1 MPLSPQQ
8 MAMMGRLLD
17 EALELAPDARGAWLL
32 RLPPEHRD
40 LVDALREALLPDAA
54 AASNADGLS
63 TLPKFQEAG
72 GSRTS
77 ASLAPG
83 ARVGPYE
90 LIRPLGAGGMAEV
103 WLALRADR
111 TLKREVALKLPLL
124 TRLRRD
130 LEPRFARE
138 RDILA
143 SLNHPNIARIFD
155 AGFADDG
162 QPYIALEYIAGLPF
176 TEYCDRRRLS
186 VRARL
191 ELFRQVLSA
200 VQYAHAHLVIHRDL
214 KPSNIL
220 VTDDGRVQLLDFG
233 IAKLLSAGEA
243 KETEVTQMHGRA
255 LTLDYAAPEQIM
267 GGAIT
272 TATDVYA
279 LGVML
284 YEVLTGERPYRLH
297 RDSRAMLEEAILQA
311 EPIPPSRAG
320 IHEAAAQLRG
330 VTSRKLAR
338 VLRGDL
344 DVIVLQALKKAPSK
358 RYATTNALA
367 EDLERYLRGDVVSAQ
382 PDSVAYRAYKFG
394 RRHWLAI
401 AVGGV
406 LLLTLTGG
414 LVATTHEARIA
425 AAQRDVAL
433 QAQLRSLTQTAEARL
448 REGDVAG
455 ALGISLELLPH
466 RGAERGYTP
475 EALSVFQEARAS
487 DTQLLAVRG
496 HKDWVTS
503 AVFSPDGRR
512 MLTASVDGTA
522 RIWDTQTGYE
532 IRRFTASGSAIFSAA
547 FSPDGARVITA
558 HIDRLA
564 RIWDAAD
571 GRLLLTLKGHTG
583 TLIRAAYSPD
593 GRRVVTA
600 SSDKTARVWDSETG
614 QKLTQLIGHTDR
626 VVDAAFSPDG
636 KRVVTASRDKTAR
649 VWDASTGRQILVLSE
664 PTGSINSA
672 AFSPDGRF
680 IVTASYDKTAGVWD
694 AVTGREL
701 VRFLGHSDAVT
712 SAAFS
717 NDGRQVLTGSADR
730 TLRLWDVATGQQLA
744 VLSGP
749 TDRVSTVAFSPDGKL
764 ILAASYDDTARVW
777 TSAPAQ
783 QVAVLTGAG
792 DSVNTA
798 AFSPDVRELTAAAYD
813 RRAYVWRLE
822 PPQRIVL
829 RLEGH
834 TDRVESAAFSPD
846 GRRIVTAADDTT
858 ARVWDAATG
867 RQLLLL
873 RGHRSR
879 VTRASFSPDGQR
891 IVTAGG
897 DRTACIWDAS
907 TGRLLLTLRGHSA
920 RIWDAE
926 FSADSREVVTASD
939 DKTAAIWDAKTGRR
953 LAVLIGHMDHI
964 WAAAFSPDGRSVVTA
979 SSDKTARIWDVASG
993 RERMSLQGHSSD
1005 VQSAAFSP
1013 DGRYVVT
1020 ASNDGT
1026 ARLWDA
1032 ATGWQ
1037 LLILSGHT
1045 DFVNWATFSPDGRW
1059 IATASNDRTVRI
1071 WDPHV
1076 ASLSLE
1082 RQTAWAAAAQFDELE
1097 SAERF
1102 KLGMPPPADVRQWP
1116 EGASR
1121 CDAVAAAPYDPQRR
1135 APGVL
1140 AEQIATDKALADC
1153 DADSA
1158 QVRSTGRWAY
1168 EDGRVL
1174 VTAGRFRDAQRAFEQ
1189 ALSASYGS
1197 ARIDL
1202 ARLLL
1207 LPAAGIFDPRRALEL
1222 YQEAWKDGI
1231 AISAFDMGRL
1241 YEKGIED
1248 HGPAGG
1254 VLLAADRSQ
1263 AWSWYAEAANADEPD
1278 ALGRF
1283 GARYDESAFLAQ
1295 DAAKRREYLL
1305 QAFRAYAAAA
1315 ESARIEGWP
1324 EDASRDWRYR
1334 RASLAR
1340 LLAQAGMMHEV
1351 AEAYDQVRDSAV
1363 GRLQP

>member
-1 MPLSPQQ
+1 MALSLAQ
-8 MAMMGRLLD
+8 MAIMGRLLD
-17 EALELAPDARGAWLL
+17 EALELSPEARGAWLL

-40 LVDALREALLPDAA
+40 LLDALREALLPDAA
-54 AASNADGLS
+54 AGSSADRLS
-63 TLPKFQEAG
+63 TLPKFQQARASTGLEAG
-72 GSRTS
+72 S
-77 ASLAPG
+77 
-83 ARVGPYE
+83 RVGPYE
-90 LIRPLGAGGMAEV
+90 LIRTLGAGGMAEV

-162 QPYIALEYIAGLPF
+162 QPYIALEYIDGLPF
-176 TEYCDRRRLS
+176 TEYCDRQRLS

-220 VTDDGRVQLLDFG
+220 VTEDGRVQLLDFG

-243 KETEVTQMHGRA
+243 KETEVTQMSGRA
-255 LTLDYAAPEQIM
+255 LTPDYAAPEQIM
-267 GGAIT
+267 GSAIT

-297 RDSRAMLEEAILQA
+297 RDSRALLEEAILQL
-311 EPIPPSRAG
+311 EPIPPSRAE
-320 IHEAAAQLRG
+320 IHEDAAQLRG
-330 VTSRKLAR
+330 VTGRKLVR

-358 RYATTNALA
+358 RYATANALS
-367 EDLERYLRGDVVSAQ
+367 EDLERYLRGDVVLAQ
-382 PDSVAYRAYKFG
+382 PDSVAYKAYKFA

-401 AVGGV
+401 AVVGM

-414 LVATTHEARIA
+414 LVATTHEASIA

-433 QAQLRSLTQTAEARL
+433 QAQLRSLTQTAAARL

-455 ALGISLELLPH
+455 ALAISLELLPH
-466 RGAERGYTP
+466 RGARRSYTP
-475 EALSVFQEARAS
+475 EALSVFQEARAV
-487 DTQLLAVRG
+487 DTQILALSG
-496 HKDWVTS
+496 HTDWVTS
-503 AVFSPDGRR
+503 AAFSRDGRR
-512 MLTASVDGTA
+512 ILTASVDGVVHV
-522 RIWDTQTGYE
+522 WDTQTGYQ
-532 IRRFTASGSAIFSAA
+532 ILRFNVPPGIFSAA
-547 FSPDGARVITA
+547 FSPDGTRVVTA
-558 HIDRLA
+558 HVDRLA
-564 RIWDAAD
+564 RIWDASD
-571 GRLLLTLKGHTG
+571 GKLLITLKGHAG
-583 TLIRAAYSPD
+583 GIIRAAYSPD

-600 SSDKTARVWDSETG
+600 SSDKTARVWDSQTG
-614 QKLTQLIGHTDR
+614 EALTQLIGHTDR

-636 KRVVTASRDKTAR
+636 RRIVTASRDKTAR
-649 VWDASTGRQILVLSE
+649 VWDASTGRQTLELAE
-664 PTGSINSA
+664 PTGGVNSA

-694 AVTGREL
+694 AVTGREV

-717 NDGRQVLTGSADR
+717 NDGRQVLTGSADK
-730 TLRLWDVATGQQLA
+730 TLRLWDVATGQQLT
-744 VLSGP
+744 VLTGP
-749 TDRVSTVAFSPDGKL
+749 TDRVSTVSFSPDGKL
-764 ILAASYDDTARVW
+764 ILASSYDDTARVW
-777 TSAPAQ
+777 NTAPAQ
-783 QVAVLTGAG
+783 QVAVLTGPS
-792 DSVNTA
+792 DSVNTV
-798 AFSPDVRELTAAAYD
+798 AFSPDMRELTAAAYD
-813 RRAYVWRLE
+813 RRAYVWSLD
-822 PPQRIVL
+822 PPQRVVL
-829 RLEGH
+829 QLQGH
-834 TDRVESAAFSPD
+834 TDRVEGAAFSPD
-846 GRRIVTAADDTT
+846 GRRIVTGADDTT

-867 RQLLLL
+867 RQLLVL
-873 RGHRSR
+873 RGHKSR
-879 VTRASFSPDGQR
+879 VARAWFSPDGQR
-891 IVTAGG
+891 VVTAGG

-907 TGRLLLTLRGHSA
+907 TGRLLFTLRGHSG
-920 RIWDAE
+920 RVWDAE
-926 FSADSREVVTASD
+926 FSGDSREVVTASD

-953 LAVLIGHMDHI
+953 LAVLVGHTDHV

-1059 IATASNDRTVRI
+1059 IATASNDRTVRV
-1071 WDPHV
+1071 WDPRV
-1076 ASLSLE
+1076 ASLSLGV
-1082 RQTAWAAAAQFDELE
+1082 QTAWAAAAEFDELE

-1102 KLGMPPPADVRQWP
+1102 KLGMPPPTDVRQWP
-1116 EGASR
+1116 DGASR
-1121 CDAVAAAPYDPQRR
+1121 CDAAAAAPYDPQRR

-1140 AEQIATDKALADC
+1140 AEQISTDKALADC
-1153 DADSA
+1153 EADSA
-1158 QVRSTGRWAY
+1158 QTRATGRWAY
-1168 EDGRVL
+1168 EHGRVL
-1174 VTAGRFRDAQRAFEQ
+1174 VTAGRFRDAERAFQQ
-1189 ALSASYGS
+1189 ALAASYGS

-1207 LPAAGIFDPRRALEL
+1207 QPAAGTSDPQRALAL
-1222 YQEAWKDGI
+1222 YREAWKNGI
-1231 AISAFDMGRL
+1231 AIAAFDLGRL
-1241 YEKGIED
+1241 YEQGIDRE
-1248 HGPAGG
+1248 GPQGG

-1263 AWSWYAEAANADEPD
+1263 AWSWYAKAASADEPN

-1283 GARYDESAFLAQ
+1283 GARYDESAYLSQ
-1295 DAAKRREYLL
+1295 DGAKRREYLL
-1305 QAFRAYAAAA
+1305 EAFRAYAAAA
-1315 ESARIEGWP
+1315 ERARTEGWP

-1340 LLAQAGMMHEV
+1340 LLAQAGMMREV
-1351 AEAYDQVRDSAV
+1351 AKAYDQVRDRSAAQ
-1363 GRLQP
+1363 LQP

>member
-1 MPLSPQQ
+1 MTLSQRQ

-17 EALELAPDARGAWLL
+17 EALELTPEARGAWLL

-54 AASNADGLS
+54 AGSNPDYLS
-63 TLPKFQEAG
+63 TLPKFQEA
-72 GSRTS
+72 R
-77 ASLAPG
+77 ASTGLEPG
-83 ARVGPYE
+83 ARIGPYE
-90 LIRPLGAGGMAEV
+90 LIRPLGIGGMAEV

-111 TLKREVALKLPLL
+111 TLRREVALKLPLL

-176 TEYCDRRRLS
+176 TEYCDRQRLS
-186 VRARL
+186 IRARL
-191 ELFRQVLSA
+191 ELFRQVLNA

-220 VTDDGRVQLLDFG
+220 VTDEGRVQLLDFG

-243 KETEVTQMHGRA
+243 RETEVTQMSGRA
-255 LTLDYAAPEQIM
+255 LTPDYAAPEQIM
-267 GGAIT
+267 GSAIT

-284 YEVLTGERPYRLH
+284 YEVLTGKRPYRLH
-297 RDSRAMLEEAILQA
+297 RDSRAVLEEAILQV

-320 IHEAAAQLRG
+320 IDEAAAQLRG
-330 VTSRKLAR
+330 VTSRKLVR

-344 DVIVLQALKKAPSK
+344 DVIVLQALRKLPAK
-358 RYATTNALA
+358 RYATANALA
-367 EDLERYLRGDVVSAQ
+367 EDLERYLRGDVVLAQ
-382 PDSVAYRAYKFG
+382 PDSVAYKTYKFA

-401 AVGGV
+401 AVGSV

-414 LVATTHEARIA
+414 LVATTHEANIA

-433 QAQLRSLTQTAEARL
+433 QAQLRSLTQTAAARL
-448 REGDVAG
+448 REGDVAA

-466 RGAERGYTP
+466 RGAQRSYTP

-487 DTQLLAVRG
+487 DTQILALRG
-496 HKDWVTS
+496 HDNWVTS
-503 AVFSPDGRR
+503 AAFSPDGRR

-532 IRRFTASGSAIFSAA
+532 IRRFSASGSAIFSAA
-547 FSPDGARVITA
+547 FSPDGARVVTA
-558 HIDRLA
+558 HVDRLA
-564 RIWDAAD
+564 RIWDASD
-571 GRLLLTLKGHTG
+571 GRLLITLKGHTG
-583 TLIRAAYSPD
+583 TLIRVAYSPD
-593 GRRVVTA
+593 GSRVVTA

-614 QKLTQLIGHTDR
+614 RMLTQLIGHTDR

-636 KRVVTASRDKTAR
+636 KRIVTASRDKTAR
-649 VWDASTGRQILVLSE
+649 VWDASTGRQVLMLPE

-694 AVTGREL
+694 ALTGRQL

-712 SAAFS
+712 SAVFS
-717 NDGRQVLTGSADR
+717 NDGRQVLTGSADK
-730 TLRLWDVATGQQLA
+730 TLRLWDVATGEQLA

-749 TDRVSTVAFSPDGKL
+749 DDRVSTVSFSPDGKL
-764 ILAASYDDTARVW
+764 ILGASYDDTARIW
-777 TSAPAQ
+777 NAAPAQ
-783 QVAVLTGAG
+783 QVAVLTGPG
-792 DSVNTA
+792 DPVNTA
-798 AFSPDVRELTAAAYD
+798 AFSPDMREVTAAAYD
-813 RRAYVWRLE
+813 RRAYVWRLD
-822 PPQRIVL
+822 PLQRVVL

-846 GRRIVTAADDTT
+846 GHRIVTAADDGT
-858 ARVWDAATG
+858 ARVWDAVTG
-867 RQLLLL
+867 RLLLTL
-873 RGHRSR
+873 RGHKGR
-879 VTRASFSPDGQR
+879 VTRASFSPDGR
-891 IVTAGG
+891 RVVTAGA

-907 TGRLLLTLRGHSA
+907 TGRLLLTLRGHTA

-926 FSADSREVVTASD
+926 FSPDGREIVTASD
-939 DKTAAIWDAKTGRR
+939 DKTAAIWDAKTGQR
-953 LAVLIGHMDHI
+953 LGVLVGHIDHI

-1032 ATGWQ
+1032 ASGWQ

-1045 DFVNWATFSPDGRW
+1045 DFVNWATFSPNGRW

-1071 WDPHV
+1071 WDPHA
-1076 ASLSLE
+1076 ASLSLAV
-1082 RQTAWAAAAQFDELE
+1082 QTAWAAGAQFDELE

-1116 EGASR
+1116 EGASK

-1158 QVRSTGRWAY
+1158 QTRSTGRWAY
-1168 EDGRVL
+1168 EHGRVL
-1174 VTAGRFRDAQRAFEQ
+1174 VTAGRFHEAQRAFEQ
-1189 ALSASYGS
+1189 ALAASYSS

-1207 LPAAGIFDPRRALEL
+1207 QPAAGAFDPQRALTL

-1231 AISAFDMGRL
+1231 AISGFDLGRL
-1241 YEKGIED
+1241 YEAGVKRD
-1248 HGPAGG
+1248 GPQGG
-1254 VLLAADRSQ
+1254 VLMAADRSL
-1263 AWSWYAEAANADEPD
+1263 AWSWYAKAANADEPN

-1283 GARYDESAFLAQ
+1283 GARYDESAYLSQ
-1295 DAAKRREYLL
+1295 VGAKRREYLL
-1305 QAFRAYAAAA
+1305 EAFRAYAAAA
-1315 ESARIEGWP
+1315 ERARIEGWP
-1324 EDASRDWRYR
+1324 DDASRDWRYR

-1340 LLAQAGMMHEV
+1340 LLAQAGMMREV
-1351 AEAYDQVRDSAV
+1351 AQAYDQVRDRAV
-1363 GRLQP
+1363 AQLQP